1 VPEWGFKTEIFNVL
15 EATTVVLLTL
25 IFPKE
30 VLVVR
35 FKIKEG
41 HNLFKPNYSSFKFSG
56 IQVRGKNAA
65 MFQLLYILVILC
77 VNTIKIFWH
86 ISIAIFWFGFLILK
100 WLVAFSIGFFKG
112 FKADSL

>member
-1 VPEWGFKTEIFNVL
+1 MSVAL
-15 EATTVVLLTL
+15 
-25 IFPKE
+25 
-30 VLVVR
+30 

-86 ISIAIFWFGFLILK
+86 ISIAVFRFGFLILK

-112 FKADSL
+112 FKAASL